1 VQSLSDPLN
10 LLHQDGSWFARAHE
24 LRLWLVR
31 HDENLRG
38 PVLTLLPKLEF
49 HADNHSAWPVLPDPH
64 TKADRGWQPR
74 ANRLAEDWQRRVDA
88 FAEQG
93 VTQGAVTAVQ
103 SPRALDAFRATAAA
117 IGKSLAEPLRGL
129 VVVLAP
135 TIAEDPVALESAL
148 TELMGDPALQRFRWV
163 LALDLDVPPPRGLL
177 DVLGPE
183 RALTTVCRVD
193 EAQQKRDLEAMIGN
207 GEPARFGIAGPVGIV
222 PPPRVDDPPPL
233 PKEERDAALL
243 ASGIEPLLFDRAAE
257 IRVKV
262 LQASIAMKEG
272 RGPEAVQRQREARDL
287 CSDVGKPDL
296 WVISQVTLA
305 SYLSG
310 SGQRGLAKRELRL
323 AIEQARTHQLGR
335 LEAQSHLALGM
346 LHALD
351 DETGD
356 AIRAYT
362 EAARVAELADE
373 RVLAIES
380 WRTAGQ
386 LAAGHGQ
393 DQPAATALQQALRL
407 AGELPP
413 ADVKGSSTPEAARQL
428 AAIYDRRGM
437 SAQAASLYV
446 QADAMER
453 GEGLEHAGE

>member
-31 HDENLRG
+31 HDENLRA

-49 HADNHSAWPVLPDPH
+49 HADNFSAWPVLPDPH

-74 ANRLAEDWQRRVDA
+74 ANRLAEDWQRRVEA

-93 VTQGAVTAVQ
+93 ITQGAVIAVQ

-117 IGKSLAEPLRGL
+117 IGKSMVEPLRGL

-135 TIAEDPVALESAL
+135 TIVEDPVALESAL
-148 TELMGDPALQRFRWV
+148 TELMGDPALQHCRWV
-163 LALDLDVPPPRGLL
+163 LALDLDVPPPRVLL
-177 DVLGPE
+177 DALGPE
-183 RALTTVCRVD
+183 HSLTTVCRVD
-193 EAQQKRDLEAMIGN
+193 EAQQKRDLEAMIGD
-207 GEPARFGIAGPVGIV
+207 GEPARFGVAGPVGV
-222 PPPRVDDPPPL
+222 VAPKRVDDPPPL
-233 PKEERDAALL
+233 PKEVRDEELRR
-243 ASGIEPLLFDRAAE
+243 SGIEPALFDRAAE

-272 RGPEAVQRQREARDL
+272 RGPEAVLRQREARDL
-287 CSDVGKPDL
+287 YTDVGKPDL
-296 WVISQVTLA
+296 WVILQVTLA

-310 SGQRGLAKRELRL
+310 TGQRALAKRELQL
-323 AIEQARTHQLGR
+323 AIEQARAHQLGR

-351 DETGD
+351 DEAGD
-356 AIRAYT
+356 AIRSYT
-362 EAARVAELADE
+362 EAARVAEQADE
-373 RVLAIES
+373 RVLAIEA

-386 LAAGHGQ
+386 LAVGHGQ
-393 DQPAATALQQALRL
+393 DQPAANALQQALRL
-407 AGELPP
+407 AGEVAP
-413 ADVKGSSTPEAARQL
+413 AAV
-428 AAIYDRRGM
+428 
-437 SAQAASLYV
+437 
-446 QADAMER
+446 
-453 GEGLEHAGE
+453 